1 MTFHIGCALTF
12 LLTVAGTAVG
22 APQDKLSAQDI
33 VDLAIERAEWKDSK
47 NFEASFSFR
56 MVNESEKLDKKG
68 RVKER
73 EERVYENQPIDGA
86 PFMRLVEKNGRPLT
100 EKELKKERKREEK
113 YRQRLADKSKPHDEG
128 RIAFDEKLVSRYKVQ
143 LQGMEDI
150 RGRPAY
156 IISFEPKSGPFP
168 TKKRMDRTL
177 SKSAGRLWID
187 AENYE
192 IAQLEFELIDEVKLG
207 WGLIGSIK
215 QLRGRLQQEPVDGYP
230 DVWLPSR
237 FDIYM
242 NGRIS
247 FKTLNRNEKMEWSDF
262 RKLPEQEQQADA
274 TSVPYA
280 FSGRSGLPIHI
291 RVLTDAS

>member
-1 MTFHIGCALTF
+1 MTFHISCALTV
-12 LLTVAGTAVG
+12 LLAIAGTALG
-22 APQDKLSAQDI
+22 ASEAELFAQII
-33 VDLAIERAEWKDSK
+33 VERAIERAEWKDSK

-73 EERVYENQPIDGA
+73 EERVYEHQLIDGA
-86 PFMRLVEKNGRPLT
+86 PYMRLVEKDGRSLT

-113 YRQRLADKSKPHDEG
+113 YRKRLADKSTPDDEEQV
-128 RIAFDEKLVSRYKVQ
+128 AFDEDLVSRYNVH

-168 TKKRMDRTL
+168 TKKRMDRAL
-177 SKSAGRLWID
+177 NESAGRLWID
-187 AENYE
+187 TETYE
-192 IAQLEFELIDEVKLG
+192 IAQLEFELLDQVKIG

-242 NGRIS
+242 NGRIF
-247 FKTLNRNEKMEWSDF
+247 FKTLHRNEKMEWSDF
-262 RKLPEQEQQADA
+262 RKLPERAQQADA
-274 TSVPYA
+274 TSNP
-280 FSGRSGLPIHI
+280 
-291 RVLTDAS
+291 

>member
-1 MTFHIGCALTF
+1 MTFHISCALTV
-12 LLTVAGTAVG
+12 LLAIAGTALG
-22 APQDKLSAQDI
+22 ASEAELSAQII
-33 VDLAIERAEWKDSK
+33 VERAIERAEWKDSK

-73 EERVYENQPIDGA
+73 EERVYEHQLIDGA
-86 PFMRLVEKNGRPLT
+86 PYMRLVEKDGRSLT

-113 YRQRLADKSKPHDEG
+113 YRKRLADKSTPDDEEQV
-128 RIAFDEKLVSRYKVQ
+128 AFDEDLVSRYNVH

-168 TKKRMDRTL
+168 TKKRMDRAL
-177 SKSAGRLWID
+177 NKSAGRLWID
-187 AENYE
+187 TETYE
-192 IAQLEFELIDEVKLG
+192 IAQLEFELLDQVKIG

-242 NGRIS
+242 NGRIF
-247 FKTLNRNEKMEWSDF
+247 FKTLHRNEKMEWSDF
-262 RKLPEQEQQADA
+262 RKLPERAQQADA
-274 TSVPYA
+274 TSNP
-280 FSGRSGLPIHI
+280 
-291 RVLTDAS
+291 